1 MMFGSE
7 AMYHVANCRI
17 DQVTNNAMG
26 KNMIEY
32 WSIFRLIGILK
43 FAVNFH
49 SQQVVML
56 SVFEYMKIVM
66 GSRLIRNAVLMAC
79 VIVVGEFFWVF
90 VRRGS
95 AMGVKISMSVRIM
108 EVLRSSVVPIAFTWI
123 CTKVVGS

>member
-1 MMFGSE
+1 MVFGSE
-7 AMYHVANCRI
+7 AIYHVANCRI
-17 DQVTNNAMG
+17 DQVTNSAMG

-43 FAVNFH
+43 FVVNFH

-56 SVFEYMKIVM
+56 SVFEYIKSTM
-66 GSRLIRNAVLMAC
+66 GIKLIRNAVLMAW
-79 VIVVGEFFWVF
+79 VTMVGELFRVF

-95 AMGVKISMSVRIM
+95 IMGVKVSVSVGIM